1 MTTAQ
6 PKKKVRRSLNDPDV
20 RRDIL
25 LSLGALIIVC
35 LFLFPIYWLI
45 QMSFKSDG
53 EIFGK
58 PITYFPQKLSLDGY
72 RRNFGDQD
80 YIRSLINS
88 IVISLETMGLSMIF
102 GIPAAYGLGRYKS
115 KLLHAI
121 LLVLLVS
128 QMLPASVMLTPLYLI
143 FNRAGML
150 NNLIT
155 PAIAITAS
163 SIPFTCVTLR
173 PYFKSIPTA
182 LDDAARI
189 DGAGVLKSF
198 FYIMLPTVKY
208 GAVTCAAISFLNGW
222 NDLLYSMT
230 FNVNALM
237 RPLTANIN
245 KFKDSYGTKWNAI
258 MAYGAILII
267 PVLLIFIF
275 LQKQIIGGL
284 TAGAVKE

>member
-6 PKKKVRRSLNDPDV
+6 PKKMHRSLSDPGVRRN
-20 RRDIL
+20 IL
-25 LSLGALIIVC
+25 LSAGAVLMIVI
-35 LFLFPIYWLI
+35 FLFPIYWLI

-58 PITYFPQKLSLDGY
+58 VITYFPQKISLDGY

-80 YIRSLINS
+80 YVRSLMNS
-88 IVISLETMGLSMIF
+88 IIISLETMGLSMLI

-115 KLLHAI
+115 KILHAI
-121 LLVLLVS
+121 LLILLVS

-143 FNRAGML
+143 FNRTHML
-150 NNLIT
+150 NNLLS

-258 MAYGAILII
+258 MAYGTILII

-284 TAGAVKE
+284 TAGSVKE

>member
-6 PKKKVRRSLNDPDV
+6 PKRVRRSITDPDV

-25 LSLGALIIVC
+25 LSLGALLIVC

-58 PITYFPQKLSLDGY
+58 VITYYPHQFSTVGYQK
-72 RRNFGDQD
+72 NFGDQD
-80 YIRSLINS
+80 YVRSLINS
-88 IVISLETMGLSMIF
+88 IVISLYTMGLSLIF

-115 KLLHAI
+115 KVLHII

-143 FNRAGML
+143 FNRVGLL
-150 NNLIT
+150 NHLIA

-163 SIPFTCVTLR
+163 SIPFICVTLR
-173 PYFKSIPTA
+173 PYFKSIPAA

-189 DGAGVLKSF
+189 DGCGVLKSF

-245 KFKDSYGTKWNAI
+245 KFKDSYGTKWNCI
-258 MAYGAILII
+258 MAYGTILII

-275 LQKQIIGGL
+275 LQKQIISGL

>member
-6 PKKKVRRSLNDPDV
+6 PKKIHRGLGDREVQ
-20 RRDIL
+20 RDIL
-25 LSLGALIIVC
+25 LSIGALLIVAI
-35 LFLFPIYWLI
+35 FLFPIYWLI

-58 PITYFPQKLSLDGY
+58 VITYFPQKVSLDGY

-80 YIRSLINS
+80 YIRSLMNS
-88 IVISLETMGLSMIF
+88 LIISAETMVLSMVF

-115 KLLHAI
+115 KLLHGI
-121 LLVLLVS
+121 LLILLVS

-143 FNRAGML
+143 FNRVGML
-150 NNLIT
+150 NNLLA

-173 PYFKSIPTA
+173 PYFRSIPTV

-198 FYIMLPTVKY
+198 FHIMLPTVKY
-208 GAVTCAAISFLNGW
+208 GAITCAAISFLNGW

-230 FNVNALM
+230 FNVNSLM

-258 MAYGAILII
+258 MAYGVILII

>member
-6 PKKKVRRSLNDPDV
+6 PRKIRRCLSDPDV

-25 LSLGALIIVC
+25 LSVGAVLIVFV
-35 LFLFPIYWLI
+35 FLFPIYWLI

-53 EIFGK
+53 EIFAK
-58 PITYFPQKLSLDGY
+58 TITYFPQKISLDGY
-72 RRNFGDQD
+72 MRNFGDQD

-88 IVISLETMGLSMIF
+88 IIISLETMALSMFF
-102 GIPAAYGLGRYKS
+102 GIPAAYGLGRYRS
-115 KLLHAI
+115 KVLHAI
-121 LLVLLVS
+121 LLILLVS
-128 QMLPASVMLTPLYLI
+128 QMLPASVMLTPLYLT
-143 FNRAGML
+143 FNRVGML
-150 NNLIT
+150 NNLLA
-155 PAIAITAS
+155 PAIAIAAS

-173 PYFKSIPTA
+173 PYFKSVPAA

-258 MAYGAILII
+258 MAYGTILII